1 MLFQLGHLGSGVN
14 IGTIKIGE
22 RRFQSRRG
30 AANSLVLH
38 TPIRDPRIVGKK
50 DRRIE
55 QMAQRL
61 AAPLD
66 ALHVVGVPLGPLAF
80 AEALLQEV
88 VPHGIDGAE
97 QIAEGWEDAEPL
109 DFERRHQPGNHGAQI
124 DRFHLGHVLVV
135 GRGVADRLLVQQGQ
149 DVETTVDEKTGV
161 GRLLLPGLVDD
172 AGDRAEHEEELA
184 DPVAEVALPAVGLRP
199 DGRVDREDGA
209 QEVRADQVLPPPLRG
224 SDEGGGPPSSLGQEE
239 RRAVTPGAE
248 FPAQGVDDKSDHG
261 RTQLDH
267 GPVHTAA
274 TATATALHKAG
285 IVINPLQIERLTLN
299 HEPSP
304 QHENHPHGT
313 PPGAHFGATPW
324 RYADT
329 AAVISGEVV
338 VLVALAIQQKVLI
351 LLVAHHVLRQK
362 QLARRG
368 DVEGIG
374 TDSSPALTTT
384 AAPVRNFA
392 PTSARVGAVRQ
403 VGHAGAGEDRAV
415 GQIEGRFRHRRRRG
429 GACWTCCR
437 APMFAGHPWQLVGR
451 WGGNVQR
458 LLARWRCHCR
468 TFDSFAAACCV

>member
-1 MLFQLGHLGSGVN
+1 MIRHHAILPHIEQYSPSGEHGCRQIAHLFMIVIAYQAEHHGHKICGRRLEG
-14 IGTIKIGE
+14 IGRLRTN
-22 RRFQSRRG
+22 G
-30 AANSLVLH
+30 AASGA
-38 TPIRDPRIVGKK
+38 P
-50 DRRIE
+50 
-55 QMAQRL
+55 AL
-61 AAPLD
+61 AAII
-66 ALHVVGVPLGPLAF
+66 VVV
-80 AEALLQEV
+80 
-88 VPHGIDGAE
+88 
-97 QIAEGWEDAEPL
+97 
-109 DFERRHQPGNHGAQI
+109 
-124 DRFHLGHVLVV
+124 
-135 GRGVADRLLVQQGQ
+135 
-149 DVETTVDEKTGV
+149 
-161 GRLLLPGLVDD
+161 LLLIILLLLLLILRLFSGIVAIAIVIVD
-172 AGDRAEHEEELA
+172 
-184 DPVAEVALPAVGLRP
+184 
-199 DGRVDREDGA
+199 
-209 QEVRADQVLPPPLRG
+209 
-224 SDEGGGPPSSLGQEE
+224 
-239 RRAVTPGAE
+239 
-248 FPAQGVDDKSDHG
+248 
-261 RTQLDH
+261 
-267 GPVHTAA
+267 TAA